1 MSKKCLTLDLG
12 FNLRAFG
19 SVALGCPFSC
29 LSFTCFFCEIRII
42 PLCVDLPRN
51 TFDIKSQPTHICIAG
66 HQYLTY
72 NSITSRSLK
81 SLRDFDNSLGS
92 NPTL

>member
-29 LSFTCFFCEIRII
+29 LSFTCLFCEIRIM

-51 TFDIKSQPTHICIAG
+51 TFDIKSQ
-66 HQYLTY
+66 LTY
-72 NSITSRSLK
+72 TYI
-81 SLRDFDNSLGS
+81 
-92 NPTL
+92 